1 MPSPPWWRDH
11 IPELTE
17 IVERESAAYVY
28 HLETIRERC
37 RAATSLGS
45 VDRLLYAMKA
55 NPHPEVLRAIAD
67 EGVDFE
73 CVSPGEIERL
83 REVLGSASVAD
94 RVVFTPNF
102 ASRAEYAAALEAGVH
117 VTLDGLHPL
126 REWADLMSGRDVT
139 LRLDPGWGAGHHEKV
154 VTGGRWSKFG
164 IPIHEA
170 EHAAELAAR
179 AGARVTAIH
188 IHSGSDILEPD
199 HWARVARLLIERS
212 MLFPDLRAI
221 NVGGGL
227 GIAARPG
234 QAPLE
239 LGALDRRLGEVRAG
253 LPSGVELWLEPGRW
267 LVAEAGVLLGRVTQ
281 TKEKE
286 GVRYVGVTVGMN
298 SLMRPALYGAWHE
311 IVNLSRLDAP
321 SAGVAQ
327 IVGPICESGDRL
339 GVDRPFPEAREGD
352 VVLIDTAGAYGH
364 VMASRYNLR
373 EPAIE
378 VVLDG

>member
-1 MPSPPWWRDH
+1 MPPSPWWRDH
-11 IPELTE
+11 VPQLLRIA
-17 IVERESAAYVY
+17 ERERAAYVY
-28 HLETIRERC
+28 DLETVRERG
-37 RAATSLGS
+37 RAARSLRS
-45 VDRLLYAMKA
+45 VDRLLYAVKA
-55 NPHPEVLRAIAD
+55 NPHPDVLRVIAE

-73 CVSPGEIERL
+73 CVSPGEIARVA
-83 REVLGSASVAD
+83 EVLGGDAVAD

-102 ASRAEYAAALEAGVH
+102 ASRDEYAAGLDAGVA

-126 REWADLMSGRDVT
+126 REWGDLMSGRDVM

-170 EHAAELAAR
+170 ELAAELATA

-188 IHSGSDILEPD
+188 IHSGSDIFEPG
-199 HWARVARLLIERS
+199 HWARVAELLVDRVP
-212 MLFPDLRAI
+212 LFPDLRAI

-227 GIAARPG
+227 GVAARPG
-234 QAPLE
+234 QVPLDLE
-239 LGALDRRLGEVRAG
+239 TADARLADVRGALPAGIEV
-253 LPSGVELWLEPGRW
+253 WLEPGRW
-267 LVAEAGVLLGRVTQ
+267 LVAEAGVLLGCVTQ

-311 IVNLSRLDAP
+311 IVNLSRLDDP

-352 VVLIDTAGAYGH
+352 VVLIDVAGAYGH
-364 VMASRYNLR
+364 AMASRYNLR
-373 EPAIE
+373 EPAVE
-378 VVLDG
+378 VVLGA